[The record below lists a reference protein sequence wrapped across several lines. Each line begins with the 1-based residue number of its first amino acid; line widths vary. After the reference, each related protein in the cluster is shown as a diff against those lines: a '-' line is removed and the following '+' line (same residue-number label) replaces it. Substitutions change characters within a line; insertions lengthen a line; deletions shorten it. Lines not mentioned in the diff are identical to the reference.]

1 MQTGKLDQTIELLSL
16 TEVNSGG
23 ELTRDYVSEGKVFA
37 HVKTQ
42 HGWEAME
49 AARTNAKQTIRVL
62 LRFRADVNIKWKII
76 WEEQDYNIV
85 AIDRSNRRQG
95 ELWLTCQVV
104 GAK

>member
-1 MQTGKLDQTIELLSL
+1 MQTGKLDERIELLSL

-23 ELTRDYVSEGKVFA
+23 ELTRTYVSQGTVFA

-49 AARTNAKQTIRVL
+49 AARTNARQTIRVL
-62 LRFRADVNIKWKII
+62 LRYRADVDIKWKII
-76 WEEQDYNIV
+76 WESQEYNIT
-85 AIDRSNRRQG
+85 AIDRSMKRDG

-104 GAK
+104 GAE